1 MERIKKCILTV
12 LIVFLALIT
21 PVKADEVSSIPP
33 TVPVNVV
40 FNDCTKTYNVSAEK
54 LYYLTLNAITANRFE
69 TKELQSKMGYGLF
82 KAAGKEFLATVAY
95 YSPSKSIIK
104 ITPANNNYYFAP
116 GIVFNIFKYIDLYVD
131 EPINQI
137 QKT

>member
-1 MERIKKCILTV
+1 MERIKKVILTILV
-12 LIVFLALIT
+12 VFLTSIV
-21 PVKADEVSSIPP
+21 PVKADEAPSIPL
-33 TVPVNVV
+33 TVPVNVA
-40 FNDCTKTYNVSAEK
+40 FNDCTRTYNVSAEK

-69 TKELQSKMGYGLF
+69 TKELQSKMGYVLF

-95 YSPSKSIIK
+95 YSPTKSIVK

-116 GIVFNIFKYIDLYVD
+116 VIVLNVFKYIDLYVD